1 MELTSE
7 STDELDN
14 EREQEQTKK
23 VEAALF
29 VAGKFLSIQ
38 ELVALTDVNPILLKK
53 ILGDLQE
60 KYMDRGI
67 EIVNK
72 EQLWKMDVSS
82 EYTWLV
88 NKLAT
93 GSSEFSRAEQETL
106 ALIAYKQPI
115 KQSVIVKIRG
125 NKSYDHIGK
134 FVQMGLIIK
143 KKSGH
148 TSDLTLSESF
158 HEYFHVP
165 EAEQSK

>member
-1 MELTSE
+1 MDLTRE

-38 ELVALTDVNPILLKK
+38 ELVALTDVNPIFLKK
-53 ILGDLQE
+53 ILEDLQE
-60 KYMDRGI
+60 KYLDRGI

-93 GSSEFSRAEQETL
+93 GSSEFSKAEQETL

-125 NKSYDHIGK
+125 NKSYDHIRK
-134 FVQMGLIIK
+134 FVQMGLIVK
-143 KKSGH
+143 KKAGH
-148 TSDLTLSESF
+148 TADLSLSDSF

-165 EAEQSK
+165 QGEDVN